1 MNTIK
6 LFVEMP
12 MYDPYSFELFY
23 YTTILLYTI
32 YISSITER
40 MDNKTGNWEGLR
52 KQARALENEIDLKLV
67 SFSKLGTNYKV
78 KTSKSLL

>member
-6 LFVEMP
+6 LFVDMP
-12 MYDPYSFELFY
+12 MYDPYSFELFFY
-23 YTTILLYTI
+23 
-32 YISSITER
+32 R
-40 MDNKTGNWEGLR
+40 KMDNKTGNWEGLR

-78 KTSKSLL
+78 KISKSLL

>member
-6 LFVEMP
+6 LFVEML
-12 MYDPYSFELFY
+12 MYGMIN
-23 YTTILLYTI
+23 ILL
-32 YISSITER
+32 SSSFTER

-78 KTSKSLL
+78 KICKSLL